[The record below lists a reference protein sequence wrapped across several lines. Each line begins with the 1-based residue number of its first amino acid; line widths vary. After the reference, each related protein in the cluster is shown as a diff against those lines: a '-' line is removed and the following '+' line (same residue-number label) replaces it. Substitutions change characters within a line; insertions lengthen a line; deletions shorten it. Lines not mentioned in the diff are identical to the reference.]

1 MTEWPGST
9 RIDGLRKHMISAMSL
24 YGDEYNMAVHSVQTS

>member
-9 RIDGLRKHMISAMSL
+9 RIDGLRKHNICMIKL
-24 YGDEYNMAVHSVQTS
+24 NHGDEYNDVCVRSE